1 MAIKDLLVAYD
12 GNDASQKAVQLAVQM
27 SRKYDAAITGVHI
40 FRTETY
46 ESHIRRWIP
55 DDVLE
60 RMKDAE
66 LGAERTIE
74 SGFRDHLAEAGYDGD
89 AQWITTQG
97 QANIL
102 LPRFARYFDL
112 MLIGQFTSAWGNERR
127 TVQPEEL
134 VTRAGKPVIVVP
146 KGLDVRPFKEEAVM
160 SWDGSR
166 SASRALSDA
175 MQILE
180 TKKRLDVVTVDTD
193 GVAGTA
199 ALPPEIDV
207 IAHLE
212 RHGINAKAVRLKSTG
227 QSVGK
232 LVLDYCAE
240 TAPDM
245 LVMGAFG
252 RGKLGDMLFGGVT
265 RHILQNMTVPVLISH

>member
-12 GNDASQKAVQLAVQM
+12 GNDASEKAVQLAVQM
-27 SRKYDAAITGVHI
+27 SWKYDAAITGVHV

-74 SGFRDHLAEAGYDGD
+74 SGFRDQLAEAGYEGD
-89 AQWITTQG
+89 AKWITTQG

-146 KGLDVRPFKEEAVM
+146 KGLEVRPFKEEAVM

-166 SASRALSDA
+166 SAARALSDA

-193 GVAGTA
+193 GKAGTA
-199 ALPPEIDV
+199 ALPPEIDI

-212 RHGINAKAVRLKSTG
+212 RHGINAKAVRLTSTG
-227 QSVGK
+227 QSVGQ

>member
-27 SRKYDAAITGVHI
+27 SLKYDAAITGVHI

-66 LGAERTIE
+66 LGVEHTIE
-74 SGFRDHLAEAGYDGD
+74 SAFRAQIAEAGYKGEP
-89 AQWITTQG
+89 QWITAQG
-97 QANIL
+97 HSNIL

-146 KGLDVRPFKEEAVM
+146 KGLEVRPFKEEAVV

-166 SASRALSDA
+166 SAARALSDA

-180 TKKRLDVVTVDTD
+180 TKKRLDVVTVDAD
-193 GVAGTA
+193 GETGTA
-199 ALPPEIDV
+199 TMPPEIDI
-207 IAHLE
+207 IAHLG
-212 RHGINAKAVRLKSTG
+212 RHGINAKAVRLSTTGKSVG
-227 QSVGK
+227 QS
-232 LVLDYCAE
+232 VLDYCSE

-265 RHILQNMTVPVLISH
+265 RYVLQNMTVPVLISH

>member
-12 GNDASQKAVQLAVQM
+12 GNDASEKAVQLAVQM
-27 SRKYDAAITGVHI
+27 SRKYDAAVTGVHI

-66 LGAERTIE
+66 LTAESTIE
-74 SGFRDHLAEAGYDGD
+74 ASFRKQVAEAGFDGD
-89 AQWITTQG
+89 VQWITAQG
-97 QANIL
+97 QSNIL

-127 TVQPEEL
+127 TIQPEEL

-146 KGLDVRPFKEEAVM
+146 KGLEVRPFKEEAVM

-166 SASRALSDA
+166 SAARALSDA

-180 TKKRLDVVTVDTD
+180 TKKRLDVVTVDVD
-193 GVAGTA
+193 GDAGTA
-199 ALPPEIDV
+199 TIPPEIDI

-212 RHGINAKAVRLKSTG
+212 RHGINAKSVRLSTTG
-227 QSVGK
+227 QTIGK
-232 LVLDYCAE
+232 MVLDYCGEA
-240 TAPDM
+240 APDM

-265 RHILQNMTVPVLISH
+265 RYILQNMTVPVLISH